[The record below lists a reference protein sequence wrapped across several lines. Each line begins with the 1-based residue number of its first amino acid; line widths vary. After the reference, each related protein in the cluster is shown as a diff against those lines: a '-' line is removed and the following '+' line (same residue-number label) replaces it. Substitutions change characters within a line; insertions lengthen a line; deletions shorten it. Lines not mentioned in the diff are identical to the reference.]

1 VEPTRPVFGPAL
13 KRLGRTRLAGG
24 TPADMLLRR
33 CRGAITAAAAPLRLR
48 HVERAAQL
56 TRYAVRRTA
65 IYARNAA
72 VHE

>member
-1 VEPTRPVFGPAL
+1 
-13 KRLGRTRLAGG
+13 LAGG

-33 CRGAITAAAAPLRLR
+33 CRGAITAAVAPLRLR
-48 HVERAAQL
+48 HVEPAAQL

-72 VHE
+72 VDD